1 MSIKKFPEDGNEGQ
15 ARNPVA
21 DGGGPPYDGG
31 MEARIAKLEEFVV
44 EARMEL
50 RAIDV
55 RLGKI
60 EVRLDATATQADIQ
74 AIRADI
80 RDSAISLIKWIVGT
94 GAILGAAAI
103 TVMTFVFNNAVPK
116 ANLAMP
122 APVVINVP
130 SPPPVQTKLPESGR
144 K

>member
-1 MSIKKFPEDGNEGQ
+1 MED
-15 ARNPVA
+15 
-21 DGGGPPYDGG
+21 
-31 MEARIAKLEEFVV
+31 FVV
-44 EARMEL
+44 EARSEL

-80 RDSAISLIKWIVGT
+80 RDSAISMIKWIVGT
-94 GAILGAAAI
+94 AALLGAAAI
-103 TVMTFVFNNAVPK
+103 TVMTFVLNNAVPK
-116 ANLAMP
+116 ANPPVP
-122 APVVINVP
+122 APVVIDVP
-130 SPPPVQTKLPESGR
+130 SPTTVQAVPPESGQ

>member
-1 MSIKKFPEDGNEGQ
+1 
-15 ARNPVA
+15 
-21 DGGGPPYDGG
+21 
-31 MEARIAKLEEFVV
+31 MEARFAKLEEFVI
-44 EARMEL
+44 EACTEL

-55 RLGKI
+55 RLRKI

-94 GAILGAAAI
+94 GALLGAAAI
-103 TVMTFVFNNAVPK
+103 TVMTFVLNNAVPK
-116 ANLAMP
+116 ASPAMP

-130 SPPPVQTKLPESGR
+130 GPSAVPTELPESVR